1 MVIRRSEV
9 WWATLPEPVGSG
21 PGYRRPVVVVQ
32 DNDFNDSPIGTV
44 IIAAMTKNL
53 ALGAAPGNVVC
64 PRQVSGLP
72 RDSVV
77 NVSALLTI
85 DKHLLRE
92 RVGVLP
98 GDLMARVDEGLR
110 LVLTL

>member
-1 MVIRRSEV
+1 MVVRRGEV
-9 WWATLPEPVGSG
+9 WWAALPEPVGSG

-32 DNDFNDSPIGTV
+32 DNDFNDSPIGTE

-53 ALGAAPGNVVC
+53 ALSAAPGNVLC

-77 NVSALLTI
+77 NVSALLYFGACA
-85 DKHLLRE
+85 LLLGPDFTPRE
-92 RVGVLP
+92 RAASTSG
-98 GDLMARVDEGLR
+98 
-110 LVLTL
+110 